1 MPYVEPTPATPTV
14 EIFAAFTQWI
24 NQKPRLDFANYGDRR
39 AYASEVRQITKDKHT
54 ATKALREAQSYP
66 FNAEAMAQ
74 ALRGSYSG
82 RLSWVLK
89 NPCKCGLEH
98 CPVHEVGAFDYC
110 TGQYWPTEYRKA
122 AYAVLA
128 NYCDAV
134 RPKQL
139 PSENQEFRTMADLKA
154 ANAVKGGHWFSRGNM
169 KFARSRV
176 YPSLYHGQRL
186 IWFVSTEKSGFDDR
200 SPRRASVRVFDPKT
214 ADVTT
219 CGEYGGYGDIADA
232 RAAAR
237 DLAKRDRAGEHKQP
251 TKDAD
256 RCEFCG
262 TYRTWCTGTATE
274 ATK

>member
-24 NQKPRLDFANYGDRR
+24 NQKPRLDFANYGDRC

-66 FNAEAMAQ
+66 FSAEAMAY
-74 ALRGSYSG
+74 ALKSSYSG
-82 RLSWVLK
+82 RLTW
-89 NPCKCGLEH
+89 NGE
-98 CPVHEVGAFDYC
+98 EFDYC

-154 ANAVKGGHWFSRGNM
+154 ANAAKGGHWFSRGNM

-200 SPRRASVRVFDPKT
+200 SPRYASVRVFDPKT

-219 CGEYGGYGDIADA
+219 CGEYGGYSDIADA

-251 TKDAD
+251 TIDAD

-262 TYRTWCTGTATE
+262 TYRTWCTGIPTGA
-274 ATK
+274 AQKPV